1 MCRAAIRTARAQVEA
16 NLSRGVMNNKMR
28 FCRFTCQWKQAKD
41 NVLPLI
47 NENGEKSSVDIVRAE
62 ILNKFFTDI
71 SRERDALRPICCPS
85 SSLILMPCTDVL
97 DTEGFLS
104 TAQSMWSPKP
114 SKRFF
119 LSFPFGA
126 ISFKAVWILASR
138 SI

>member
-1 MCRAAIRTARAQVEA
+1 
-16 NLSRGVMNNKMR
+16 MNNKMR
-28 FCRFTCQWKQAKD
+28 FCRFTGQWKQAKE